1 MQNEFSPREDDDK
14 TWTTRLAG
22 ALETL
27 GCVGG
32 PQPHGGW
39 PCEWPGLSRRQLSM
53 LELRRRVGR
62 GEARCIISIEIHRLL
77 PVRFSIRGHRSYQ
90 VCACGHVRCDPWALP
105 TAQST
110 RRHADTEFGAD
121 AEPPN
126 THKQKQVSK
135 VCTNAA
141 TSDRMNRHL
150 GMSDY
155 FFGLPCTAHSLN
167 IASVCSCSGAFITRC
182 FTSGENGPE

>member
-1 MQNEFSPREDDDK
+1 
-14 TWTTRLAG
+14 
-22 ALETL
+22 
-27 GCVGG
+27 
-32 PQPHGGW
+32 
-39 PCEWPGLSRRQLSM
+39 M
-53 LELRRRVGR
+53 LELRRRRRPWRSAVYNLM
-62 GEARCIISIEIHRLL
+62 IEIHRLL
-77 PVRFSIRGHRSYQ
+77 PVRFSIRGHRSYR
-90 VCACGHVRCDPWALP
+90 VCACGHVRCGPWALP
-105 TAQST
+105 TAAQST
-110 RRHADTEFGAD
+110 RRHADMEFGAD

-126 THKQKQVSK
+126 THKQKQVSM